1 MKKEFY
7 AVDRIS
13 RVLLG
18 KAKRLMYEKDVFL

>member
-7 AVDRIS
+7 AVDRMS

>member
-18 KAKRLMYEKDVFL
+18 KAKKLMYEKDVFL